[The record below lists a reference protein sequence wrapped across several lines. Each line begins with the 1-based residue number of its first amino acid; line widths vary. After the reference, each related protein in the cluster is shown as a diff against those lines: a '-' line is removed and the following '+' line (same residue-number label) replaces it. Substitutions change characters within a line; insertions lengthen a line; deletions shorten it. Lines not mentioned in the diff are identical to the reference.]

1 MKENFKSFGGSS
13 CLARRSSKRRRLLKT
28 MADQSPTAEYQAAK
42 PRFQRVEDNAFHQ
55 GNFVINCTMIRAIV
69 LPVIFLTSAM
79 IASAA
84 DQPNNPDDPGEFDI
98 EPPILKQNLS
108 DELAEAGTPD
118 GDVVRCEKKL
128 ERSKRNAAGAER
140 LWRIGV
146 LAKVEVEQR
155 ALKVVKCEAE
165 VASARVVQAKG
176 AVAEQ
181 ESRVASGEATKQELE
196 VAKTALAQLIEAEQ
210 KAVAKRETAELEFAE
225 ANLRRQQRLLGLG
238 SAHKSD
244 VTNAEE
250 KLAELKTPKN

>member
-1 MKENFKSFGGSS
+1 
-13 CLARRSSKRRRLLKT
+13 
-28 MADQSPTAEYQAAK
+28 
-42 PRFQRVEDNAFHQ
+42 
-55 GNFVINCTMIRAIV
+55 MIRAV
-69 LPVIFLTSAM
+69 ALPLTFLTSAL
-79 IASAA
+79 IALAA
-84 DQPNNPDDPGEFDI
+84 DQPNNSDEPGEFDI

-118 GDVVRCEKKL
+118 GDVARCEKKL

-155 ALKVVKCEAE
+155 ALKVIKCETE
-165 VASARVVQAKG
+165 LASARVGQAKG

-181 ESRVASGEATKQELE
+181 ESRVASGESTKQELE

-210 KAVAKRETAELEFAE
+210 KAVAKRESAELEFAE
-225 ANLRRQQRLLGLG
+225 ANLRRQQRLLKLG
-238 SAHKSD
+238 SAHRSD

-250 KLAELKTPKN
+250 KLAELKAPKN

>member
-1 MKENFKSFGGSS
+1 
-13 CLARRSSKRRRLLKT
+13 
-28 MADQSPTAEYQAAK
+28 
-42 PRFQRVEDNAFHQ
+42 
-55 GNFVINCTMIRAIV
+55 MIRAIA
-69 LPVIFLTSAM
+69 LPVMFLTSAM
-79 IASAA
+79 IALAA
-84 DQPNNPDDPGEFDI
+84 DQSTNSEEPGEFDI

-118 GDVVRCEKKL
+118 GDVARCDKKL
-128 ERSKRNAAGAER
+128 ERAKRNAADAGR

-155 ALKVVKCEAE
+155 ALKVIKCEAE
-165 VASARVVQAKG
+165 LASARVTQAKET
-176 AVAEQ
+176 VAEQ
-181 ESRVASGEATKQELE
+181 ESRVASGETTKQELE

-225 ANLRRQQRLLGLG
+225 ANLRRQQRLLKLG

-250 KLAELKTPKN
+250 KLAELKAPRN